1 MGLSRYAD
9 AGRDRHT
16 GITGG
21 GDDFMEP
28 LRSGDPRRISSYEI
42 LNRLG
47 AGGMGQVYLGRSPS
61 GRRVAVKVIRPEL
74 TNDPTFRQRFRR
86 EVTAMRQVSGFFTAP
101 VVDADPDGDP
111 AWLATAFVPGPSLES
126 AVTEAGAMPHQD
138 VLLLAAG
145 LAEALN
151 AIHREGLTHRDLK
164 PGNVLMADDGPRVID
179 FGLAV
184 AAGSTNLTQAGTV
197 VGTPAFMSPE
207 QVSGQPVG
215 PPSDV
220 WSLGA
225 VLAYAAI
232 GASPFGDGT
241 TMETM
246 LRVMNGE
253 PDLSGLTGTLAQLVT
268 ACMMKDPNARPTPAR
283 ILQVLSEGAGVQP
296 TMAMEVHA
304 PGTAPVSGAVSG
316 TAAADAA
323 QPAEAAAPSANG
335 PQAEPVWP
343 TGDSTAQTSGG
354 THGSGQPVA
363 PVWGTGQT
371 ASPPSGANPPAPA
384 WGSGENASPTSGTTP
399 AAPAWGAGQNPSPAQ
414 GSTPPAP
421 AWGAGQNP
429 SPAQGS
435 TPPAP
440 AWGSSQNPS
449 PAQGSTPPAPT
460 WGSGP
465 VANPAADSPTV
476 PAWSSGSGSN
486 PVAPSQPS
494 APAWG
499 SGSAPS
505 PTSDSNPAAA
515 TWGSTPSQP
524 QSHPQS
530 SAPAW
535 SGPAAPPSSPAWGA
549 PAGPVSG
556 PSTPSQPVPSMPS
569 NQWQQS
575 AGQQTSPMYQGA
587 PPTQATPA
595 AGPWVQPQT
604 SPPYGVPMPV
614 PAKKS
619 RNGLIAAVGV
629 AAVVVIGGG
638 IAIFA
643 SSGGSG
649 GSSGG
654 SSGGTLGGSG
664 GIGKLTPIAGTF
676 PLSSLL
682 TDADAAQYL
691 KTTPSAAAP
700 SDDSTDDPTT
710 FGKDWTVASGNS
722 ELRIQASNYKSN
734 SQQATSDFLN
744 HTTTLATDTPF
755 EDEGALGNSDKTEI
769 QVSTDTSSGLQHCQ
783 IEVLRGGLDVNIIF
797 VESGSAASAHA
808 DVLNIAKLVASRLP
822 AK

>member
-1 MGLSRYAD
+1 
-9 AGRDRHT
+9 
-16 GITGG
+16 
-21 GDDFMEP
+21 MEP

-184 AAGSTNLTQAGTV
+184 TTGATNLTQAGTV

-215 PPSDV
+215 PASDV

-225 VLAYAAI
+225 VLAYAAK
-232 GASPFGDGT
+232 GESPFGDGT

-253 PDLSGLTGTLAQLVT
+253 PDLSGLTGTLAQLVS
-268 ACMMKDPNARPTPAR
+268 ACMMKDPNIRPTPAR

-296 TMAMEVHA
+296 TMAMEVQPPVVGA
-304 PGTAPVSGAVSG
+304 GAGGGAGAGAGSAASSGQNPGPVSGSAVSPQPQSQ
-316 TAAADAA
+316 A
-323 QPAEAAAPSANG
+323 QD
-335 PQAEPVWP
+335 QAQ
-343 TGDSTAQTSGG
+343 AQ
-354 THGSGQPVA
+354 
-363 PVWGTGQT
+363 
-371 ASPPSGANPPAPA
+371 
-384 WGSGENASPTSGTTP
+384 
-399 AAPAWGAGQNPSPAQ
+399 
-414 GSTPPAP
+414 
-421 AWGAGQNP
+421 
-429 SPAQGS
+429 
-435 TPPAP
+435 
-440 AWGSSQNPS
+440 SQ
-449 PAQGSTPPAPT
+449 PPAPT

-465 VANPAADSPTV
+465 VTPPAADAPTAPTPV
-476 PAWSSGSGSN
+476 WGSGSTSTPASGSN
-486 PVAPSQPS
+486 TTASTWGSAPAQQS

-499 SGSAPS
+499 
-505 PTSDSNPAAA
+505 TTDQ
-515 TWGSTPSQP
+515 WSQV
-524 QSHPQS
+524 S
-530 SAPAW
+530 S
-535 SGPAAPPSSPAWGA
+535 
-549 PAGPVSG
+549 
-556 PSTPSQPVPSMPS
+556 
-569 NQWQQS
+569 
-575 AGQQTSPMYQGA
+575 QQTSPTYQGG
-587 PPTQATPA
+587 PPTQAA
-595 AGPWVQPQT
+595 QSVSPWMQP
-604 SPPYGVPMPV
+604 SPPYGVPIPSPA
-614 PAKKS
+614 PAKKN
-619 RNGLIAAVGV
+619 RNGLIAAVGI

-638 IAIFA
+638 IAIAA

-654 SSGGTLGGSG
+654 TTGGTLGGNG
-664 GIGKLTPIAGTF
+664 GIGKLTPIAGGF
-676 PLSSLL
+676 QLSSLL
-682 TDADAAQYL
+682 TDSDAAQFL
-691 KTTPSAAAP
+691 KTTPTPGAAT
-700 SDDSTDDPTT
+700 DDATDDPST
-710 FGKDWTVASGNS
+710 FNKDWTVSSGS
-722 ELRIQASNYKSN
+722 QELRIQASNYKS
-734 SQQATSDFLN
+734 STTQATSDFLG
-744 HTTTLATDTPF
+744 HTETLATETPF
-755 EDEGALGNSDKTEI
+755 QDQGSLGNSDKTEV
-769 QVSTDTSSGLQHCQ
+769 QVATDASSGLQHCQ

-797 VESGSAASAHA
+797 VESGSADAAHT
-808 DVLNIAKLVASRLP
+808 DVVNLAKLITSRLP

>member
-1 MGLSRYAD
+1 
-9 AGRDRHT
+9 
-16 GITGG
+16 
-21 GDDFMEP
+21 MEP

-184 AAGSTNLTQAGTV
+184 ATGSTNLTQAGTV

-215 PPSDV
+215 PASDV

-225 VLAYAAI
+225 VLAYAAK
-232 GASPFGDGT
+232 GESPFGDGT

-253 PDLSGLTGTLAQLVT
+253 PDLSGLTGTLAQLVS
-268 ACMMKDPNARPTPAR
+268 ACMMKDPNIRPTPAR

-296 TMAMEVHA
+296 TMAMEVQ
-304 PGTAPVSGAVSG
+304 PPVAGAGSGSAASSGSVSV
-316 TAAADAA
+316 ADAA
-323 QPAEAAAPSANG
+323 PSIA
-335 PQAEPVWP
+335 
-343 TGDSTAQTSGG
+343 
-354 THGSGQPVA
+354 
-363 PVWGTGQT
+363 
-371 ASPPSGANPPAPA
+371 
-384 WGSGENASPTSGTTP
+384 
-399 AAPAWGAGQNPSPAQ
+399 AGQNPSPAS
-414 GSTPPAP
+414 GSAI
-421 AWGAGQNP
+421 P
-429 SPAQGS
+429 SQPQ
-435 TPPAP
+435 PR
-440 AWGSSQNPS
+440 SQPQS
-449 PAQGSTPPAPT
+449 QSQSEAPT

-465 VANPAADSPTV
+465 VTPPAADAPTAPTPV
-476 PAWSSGSGSN
+476 WGSGSTSTPASGSN
-486 PVAPSQPS
+486 TTAPTWGSAPPQQS

-499 SGSAPS
+499 
-505 PTSDSNPAAA
+505 TPAA
-515 TWGSTPSQP
+515 
-524 QSHPQS
+524 
-530 SAPAW
+530 
-535 SGPAAPPSSPAWGA
+535 PSSPAWGTQ
-549 PAGPVSG
+549 AGPISG
-556 PSTPSQPVPSMPS
+556 PSTPPHPTPSISPNPPHPTDQWSQVSS
-569 NQWQQS
+569 
-575 AGQQTSPMYQGA
+575 QQTSPTYQGG
-587 PPTQATPA
+587 PPTQAA
-595 AGPWVQPQT
+595 QAVSPWMQP
-604 SPPYGVPMPV
+604 SPPYGVPIPS
-614 PAKKS
+614 PAPPKKN
-619 RNGLIAAVGV
+619 RNGLIAAVGI

-638 IAIFA
+638 IAIAA

-654 SSGGTLGGSG
+654 TTGGTLGGNG
-664 GIGKLTPIAGTF
+664 GIGKLTPIAGGF
-676 PLSSLL
+676 QLSSLL
-682 TDADAAQYL
+682 TDSDAAQFL
-691 KTTPSAAAP
+691 KTTPTPGTAT
-700 SDDSTDDPTT
+700 DDATDDPST
-710 FGKDWTVASGNS
+710 FNKDWTVSSGS
-722 ELRIQASNYKSN
+722 QELRIQASNYKN
-734 SQQATSDFLN
+734 SATQATSDFLG
-744 HTTTLATDTPF
+744 HTETLATETPF
-755 EDEGALGNSDKTEI
+755 QDQGSLGNSDKTEI
-769 QVSTDTSSGLQHCQ
+769 QVATDASSGLQHCQ

-797 VESGSAASAHA
+797 VESGSAAAAHT
-808 DVLNIAKLVASRLP
+808 DVVNLAKLVTSRLP